1 MDTEALAIGA
11 LPELSRTS
19 TAAPVLK
26 PSGTNPGGTA
36 PVGKLIRVAKIWG
49 GAAAEELP
57 PPPPPPLQAASSRHA
72 AAELA
77 RAPSLLWDSISSLS
91 RSPSFS
97 VRPCVGNPIETRWHR
112 YREQQCRQRFRQQVL
127 SHHSDRRQAL
137 GSAGPLRHRWPA
149 IPASEKNPRRFDL
162 RTRGRR

>member
-57 PPPPPPLQAASSRHA
+57 PPPPPPLQAASSKHA
-72 AAELA
+72 AAAPA
-77 RAPSLLWDSISSLS
+77 RLPSLLWDSISSLPGRS
-91 RSPSFS
+91 RWRTTPRGSAPAPLMEFS
-97 VRPCVGNPIETRWHR
+97 RHSSTHR
-112 YREQQCRQRFRQQVL
+112 
-127 SHHSDRRQAL
+127 SHAGGARQA
-137 GSAGPLRHRWPA
+137 
-149 IPASEKNPRRFDL
+149 F
-162 RTRGRR
+162 